1 MMGQPFARKLIRP
14 FGFVTDEDLQN
25 ELNAINR
32 ICTRN
37 HRNIVNIL
45 RHDHVQN
52 SPFYYI
58 DMQFC
63 DINLDDY
70 IYKPWPES
78 LSGTSKFFR
87 SGKPTIPIEWTILA
101 EIVSGLE
108 FIHHLGY
115 VHRDLK
121 PRNSI
126 TPLFSL
132 LMINSTLLPGGRYLE
147 TRRFRSHCGRG
158 FWREIHYGVFE
169 RNPKLSCT
177 RAPRRNPLLQ

>member
-1 MMGQPFARKLIRP
+1 MKLGCIETNDGQPFARKLIRP

-32 ICTRN
+32 ICTQN

-78 LSGTSKFFR
+78 LSGTSKFCHGR
-87 SGKPTIPIEWTILA
+87 
-101 EIVSGLE
+101 
-108 FIHHLGY
+108 
-115 VHRDLK
+115 RD
-121 PRNSI
+121 
-126 TPLFSL
+126 
-132 LMINSTLLPGGRYLE
+132 E
-147 TRRFRSHCGRG
+147 TRRG
-158 FWREIHYGVFE
+158 
-169 RNPKLSCT
+169 
-177 RAPRRNPLLQ
+177 